1 MRPARTTI
9 RIAWVAAIAAAA
21 LAGCS
26 GLNKKKDP
34 VVVDP
39 NVYPQDYRKQI
50 GVLLATTSK
59 DAADFHGTL
68 IGQPVLKQ
76 VGDSPHYIVCVQFTG
91 HGVRR
96 TKIAIYLEGAVTQF
110 VDATPEQCG
119 DAQYQPFTELE
130 GKRS

>member
-1 MRPARTTI
+1 MF
-9 RIAWVAAIAAAA
+9 AASIMAAL

-26 GLNKKKDP
+26 GLAKKKEP
-34 VVVDP
+34 VAVDP

-68 IGQPVLKQ
+68 ISQPVLKQ

-91 HGVRR
+91 RGVRR
-96 TKIAIYLEGAVTQF
+96 TKVAIYLEGAVTQF